1 MGTYVRDSVRPQEE
15 VDDVLALV
23 AAGRSDAEIA
33 RRTGIPRRTVLD
45 WRHGRASLQRR
56 GQRSC
61 GVEHQPGDVVPCAY
75 AYLLGMYLGD
85 GCLSVTRGIWRLR
98 VVLDAR
104 YPAIVAECAS
114 AMEDVVPGKRAH
126 LMDRRDGNC
135 VQVSMWWMHWP
146 LPLPPAWTRPQASP
160 RIRLEAWQQ
169 TILSG
174 NHQPF
179 LRGLIH
185 SDGCR
190 FIARQR
196 RGGRAWAWPRY
207 VFSNRSE
214 DIKDLFCASCDA
226 IGVRWTRTARD
237 VAVARR
243 ESVALLDE
251 FIGPKRW
258 RRPRVAD
265 WSSTSANRRT
275 RPAADCMVRRH
286 GRG

>member
-1 MGTYVRDSVRPQEE
+1 MRPQDE
-15 VDDVLALV
+15 VDEVLTLI

-56 GQRSC
+56 GRGSC
-61 GVEHQPGDVVPCAY
+61 GLEHQPAELAPAAY

-104 YPAIVAECAS
+104 YPGIVAECAH
-114 AMEDVVPGKRAH
+114 AMEGVVPGKRAH
-126 LMDRRDGNC
+126 VLRRRDGNC
-135 VQVSMWWMHWP
+135 VQVSMWWVHWP
-146 LPLPPAWTRPQASP
+146 CLFPQHGP
-160 RIRLEAWQQ
+160 GPKHRRKIRLEAWQQ
-169 TILSG
+169 AIVSA
-174 NHQPF
+174 NHEPF
-179 LRGLIH
+179 LRGLMH

-196 RGGRAWAWPRY
+196 KGASAWAWTRY
-207 VFSNRSE
+207 AFSNRSE

-226 IGVRWTRTARD
+226 IGVRWTRTTRE

-243 ESVALLDE
+243 ESVARLDAL
-251 FIGPKRW
+251 IGPKQ
-258 RRPRVAD
+258 
-265 WSSTSANRRT
+265 
-275 RPAADCMVRRH
+275 
-286 GRG
+286 